1 MAVFI
6 KKFWGG
12 NFSDRSWMFVCSRR
26 SISCITL
33 GGPQFDLRPVEAP
46 EGANNA
52 KSGDVGKI
60 MACDTFQKWHEKIG

>member
-6 KKFWGG
+6 IKFGGG

-26 SISCITL
+26 SISCKTL
-33 GGPQFDLRPVEAP
+33 GGPQLDLGPLDAV

-52 KSGDVGKI
+52 KNGNVEKNR
-60 MACDTFQKWHEKIG
+60 ACYTFQKWHEKIG

>member
-6 KKFWGG
+6 KKCLSGK
-12 NFSDRSWMFVCSRR
+12 FSDRSWMFVCSRR
-26 SISCITL
+26 SISCKTL
-33 GGPQFDLRPVEAP
+33 GGPQLDLGPLDAVE
-46 EGANNA
+46 GQNNA

>member
-1 MAVFI
+1 MI
-6 KKFWGG
+6 KFWGG
-12 NFSDRSWMFVCSRR
+12 NFLDRSWMFVCSRR

-33 GGPQFDLRPVEAP
+33 GGQQLDLGPVEAV
-46 EGANNA
+46 EGRNNA